1 MLADRSSGGRPAG
14 TIRVNL
20 LRRPF
25 DEQPRGGSPLNGPI
39 SRLSLHFAPPNAK
52 GRHDKVG
59 VTAAPM
65 GRLFLGRPRVRSGGW
80 DLGNL
85 SRSLS
90 VLTIA

>member
-1 MLADRSSGGRPAG
+1 MSNCPEDRLSMAPF
-14 TIRVNL
+14 RVFRFI
-20 LRRPF
+20 LRR
-25 DEQPRGGSPLNGPI
+25 RT
-39 SRLSLHFAPPNAK
+39 PNAK

-85 SRSLS
+85 SRGLS
-90 VLTIA
+90 ILTIA